1 MNTPI
6 DINDPRLIDFVLGE
20 LEPEEARKLGEAL
33 QLPENRAAL
42 QEAEALRAAMHIS
55 ESALKEDPVPEIQ
68 GLNDTR
74 RQVVLDKARSMER
87 PRKTRSTGWGTR
99 LLAAAAMLVLCVGIA
114 SYYVFELRPRVNE
127 MIAMNAPPAGVA
139 STESALNDA
148 QSVRETPQAVPRDA
162 ALVVSESIAEVTP
175 EAAVTGQ
182 EAAASTVGTEQS
194 VVAPEPA
201 EAADGFVPSPVPETV
216 IPDAAVATSEPES
229 EPMPEPA
236 PEPAIVETPS
246 AQPEPAK
253 ETDIAES
260 PAPVPEP
267 VEEPVVAEAPAPV
280 PEPAPEPVIEEKA
293 VSVPEPTRDSVVAE
307 APAPVPEP
315 AQEAVAAEA
324 PLPAP
329 EPEPEPV
336 VAEMPAPAPEPAPEQ
351 IVLQAAPMSDE
362 EGTKDSDANELV
374 PIQTELPEPFFGG
387 TPIDYWGPNL
397 EPEDYADPPYARPKN
412 QGTSTPQTREDRSV
426 SRRDRRKMVTAP
438 GGSLPKNTVL
448 GEMSRGIRG
457 INRTEGHA
465 DINGRPEEV
474 AGARLNAEMRPP
486 RKGKD
491 ERVEAYIVPR
501 PPLRYPG
508 GETYSEIKEQAFW
521 RTDEEPLSTF
531 SLHPD
536 TAAYTN
542 IKRFLE
548 QGQLPPAN
556 AVRIEEM
563 INYFSY
569 NYPRPEG
576 KHPFSVNIEVGP
588 CPWASGHLLAKIGLQ
603 GRELPREERPAANLV
618 FLVDTSGSMEGPNR
632 LPLVKESLKALVEM
646 LKPEDRVG
654 IVTYAGESKTA
665 LKSTPVSKRDHV
677 LSAIEELSAGGSTHG
692 SAGIQDA
699 YKMAEKNMIDG
710 GINRVILATDG
721 DFNVGVTSRDGLL
734 SLIEKKRRGGV
745 FLTVLGYG
753 MGNLKDANLETLATK
768 GNGNYAYID
777 SYSEARRVLVEQLTG
792 TLMTIAKDA
801 KIQVEFNPARVR
813 SYRLIGFENR
823 QLAHRDFN
831 DDTKDAGE
839 IGAGHSVTAL
849 YQIVPVGASAEPGV
863 DDLRY
868 GDRESKP
875 APEPGDDGELM
886 FVKLRYKQPDS
897 DTSNLIEVPVAAGSA
912 ALEESTDDFRFA
924 AAVAAFGLV
933 LRDSEHKGA
942 ATCEM
947 ARELARAA
955 LAGDHNREEFLDL
968 VVTAKTVQSS

>member
-20 LEPEEARKLGEAL
+20 LEPEEAWELKEAL

-42 QEAEALRAAMHIS
+42 REAEALRAAMRIS
-55 ESALKEDPVPEIQ
+55 ELALKEDPVPEIQ

-74 RQVVLDKARSMER
+74 RQAVLDKARSMER
-87 PRKTRSTGWGTR
+87 PHKTRSTGWGTR

-114 SYYVFELRPRVNE
+114 FYYVYELRPRVNE
-127 MIAMNAPPAGVA
+127 MIAMSEAPAGAVP
-139 STESALNDA
+139 TESAINEEE
-148 QSVRETPQAVPRDA
+148 SGRETPQAVTLDA
-162 ALVVSESIAEVTP
+162 APVVTETST
-175 EAAVTGQ
+175 EAKPDVAMTGQ
-182 EAAASTVGTEQS
+182 EVAASMVGTEQG

-201 EAADGFVPSPVPETV
+201 ETTDGSVPLPAPERV
-216 IPDAAVATSEPES
+216 IPDAAVA
-229 EPMPEPA
+229 A
-236 PEPAIVETPS
+236 PEPEPEPVAEPVVVETLP
-246 AQPEPAK
+246 AQSESPE
-253 ETDIAES
+253 ETGITEA

-267 VEEPVVAEAPAPV
+267 AQEPVVAEASAPAPEPTPEPVIEEKAVSVPEPTQDPVVTEAPAPAPEPAQEAAAAEAPVLAPDPESEPVVAEAPAPV
-280 PEPAPEPVIEEKA
+280 PEPAPEQV
-293 VSVPEPTRDSVVAE
+293 
-307 APAPVPEP
+307 
-315 AQEAVAAEA
+315 
-324 PLPAP
+324 
-329 EPEPEPV
+329 
-336 VAEMPAPAPEPAPEQ
+336 
-351 IVLQAAPMSDE
+351 VLQAAPMSDE
-362 EGTKDSDANELV
+362 EGTKDSDDNELV

-387 TPIDYWGPNL
+387 TPLDYWGPNL
-397 EPEDYADPPYARPKN
+397 EPEDYADPPYARPKS
-412 QGTSTPQTREDRSV
+412 QETSVPQASGNIPL
-426 SRRDRRKMVTAP
+426 SRRDRRKMATAL
-438 GGSLPKNTVL
+438 GGSLSQNTVM
-448 GEMSRGIRG
+448 GNVSRESQHL
-457 INRTEGHA
+457 NAA
-465 DINGRPEEV
+465 DGLADVSGRSEEV
-474 AGARLNAEMRPP
+474 AGTRLYAEMHPP

-491 ERVEAYIVPR
+491 ERIEAYIVPR

-508 GETYSEIKEQAFW
+508 GETYSEIKEQAFR

-603 GRELPREERPAANLV
+603 GRELPREERPPANLV

-632 LPLVKESLKALVEM
+632 LPLVKESLKAMVEM

-665 LKSTPVSKRDHV
+665 LKSTSVSKREHI
-677 LSAIEELSAGGSTHG
+677 LSAIEELNAGGSTHG

-753 MGNLKDANLETLATK
+753 MGNLKDANLETLANK

-875 APEPGDDGELM
+875 VPEPGDDGELM

-897 DTSNLIEVPVAAGSA
+897 DTSNLIEVPVVTGPA

-933 LRDSEHKGA
+933 LRDSDHKGEA
-942 ATCEM
+942 SCEM

-955 LAGDHNREEFLDL
+955 LAGDHKREEFLDL
-968 VVTAKTVQSS
+968 VVAAKTVQGS